1 MYVCMYYYQALL
13 SLIQQTKTTK
23 YSLYMHSIIQ
33 YTVYMYCIYKSA
45 KACILD
51 ISVIFRYCV
60 QNSTVEVLFLFFYE
74 G

>member
-1 MYVCMYYYQALL
+1 MYYYQALL

-45 KACILD
+45 KAKSMHSRHFSNFSLLCTEL
-51 ISVIFRYCV
+51 Y
-60 QNSTVEVLFLFFYE
+60 TVEVLFLFFYE